1 MKKRW
6 KISILRDEKLFIRN
20 VIYLVIVDF
29 YFNIIGNFYF
39 NLSSFIFKQN
49 RSSN

>member
-39 NLSSFIFKQN
+39 DLSSFIFKQN